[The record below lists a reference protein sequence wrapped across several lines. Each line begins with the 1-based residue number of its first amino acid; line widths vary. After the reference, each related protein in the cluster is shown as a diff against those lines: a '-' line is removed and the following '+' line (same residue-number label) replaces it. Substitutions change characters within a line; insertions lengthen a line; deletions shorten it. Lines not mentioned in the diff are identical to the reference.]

1 MNGVCAVDGQE
12 LSLPDV
18 RHASEVFIGGAW
30 EPGEGEEH
38 EAVSPITEKGV
49 LAVAVPS
56 KRQAEAAVRQA
67 RAQGMS
73 HWAQL
78 PVADRVRHVRRM
90 CDLIESRFDEI
101 GRLWAVEAGM
111 PVRYSRNLHR
121 FGAMAAWGAAISAAE
136 AVLADEWRNGVT
148 GKVLVRRE
156 PAGVVVGVL
165 AYNAPVVMFGT
176 KIVPALLAGCPVVVK
191 GAPESHLVLRVV
203 AECAEEAG
211 LPPGTLS
218 ILCGDA
224 TLGQWLTA
232 DRDVDLVSLTGGHR
246 AAQDIIES
254 TRGRFARTHLELG
267 GKSAALILPDADID
281 QVVKSL
287 VPGAAAGAGQVCAL
301 LTRILVPESRRADY
315 LDALKQAWS
324 RLTVGNPLDMETR
337 VGPLANRAAF
347 DRTETFLARALD
359 DGGHVVVGGGRP
371 ADLPVGWYFE
381 PTIVTDVDRE
391 TQLAR
396 TEVFGPIT
404 AVMTYADIEDGI
416 ELANDTEF
424 GLAASV
430 FTKDESLA
438 MECAERIQA
447 GSVALNTFGPD
458 LAAPWGGRK
467 SSGWG
472 REGGPEGI
480 LEFTELKQV
489 LVGPGLE
496 LGSTGDRE

>member
-1 MNGVCAVDGQE
+1 MESFE

-18 RHASEVFIGGAW
+18 PRASEVFIGGAW
-30 EPGEGEEH
+30 EPAGGGLH
-38 EAVSPITEKGV
+38 KVVSPATEKAV
-49 LAVAVPS
+49 LDVGLPS
-56 KRQAEAAVRQA
+56 EAQAAAAVTRA
-67 RAQGMS
+67 RTQGMS
-73 HWAQL
+73 AWAQL
-78 PVADRVRHVRRM
+78 AVSDRVRFVRNM
-90 CDLIESRFDEI
+90 CDLIESRFDDI

-121 FGAMAAWGAAISAAE
+121 YGAVAAWGAALAVAE
-136 AVLADEWRNGVT
+136 QALADEWREGAT
-148 GKVLVRRE
+148 GRLLVRRE

-176 KIVPALLAGCPVVVK
+176 KIVPALLAGCPVIVK
-191 GAPESHLVLRVV
+191 AAPESHLVMRVV
-203 AECAEEAG
+203 AECAEAAG

-224 TLGQWLTA
+224 QLGHWLA
-232 DRDVDLVSLTGGHR
+232 ANPDVDLVSLTGGHR
-246 AAQDIIES
+246 AAQSIIES

-267 GKSAALILPDADID
+267 GKSAALILPDAHVD

-301 LTRILVPESRRADY
+301 LTRILVPESRRDDY
-315 LDALKQAWS
+315 LDALKRTWS
-324 RLTVGNPLDMETR
+324 RLAVGNPLDVETR
-337 VGPLANRAAF
+337 VGPLANRAAL
-347 DRTETFLARALD
+347 DRTETFLAQALD
-359 DGGHVVVGGGRP
+359 DGAQVLVGGRRP
-371 ADLPVGWYFE
+371 DGLPVGWFFE
-381 PTIVTDVDRE
+381 PTIVTDVARDA
-391 TQLAR
+391 QIAR

-404 AVMTYADIEDGI
+404 AVLTYSDLEDGI
-416 ELANDTEF
+416 ALANDTDF

-430 FTKDESLA
+430 YTNDESQA
-438 MECAERIQA
+438 MECAGRIQA

-458 LAAPWGGRK
+458 LAAPWGGRR

-496 LGSTGDRE
+496 LGSTAAAS